1 MRETITRII
10 ASTRILASRRISASK
25 PILSAA
31 IIAALLMFVI
41 GGSALS
47 QSENSKEK
55 EAFGENRISILWT
68 SGDPAVAEHV
78 VMPYSFY
85 SKKAGWFDEVRLIVW
100 GPSSKLLSES
110 EAFQKKIA
118 ELQEAGVIVEACV
131 VCADSY
137 GVSDQFRE
145 MGIEV
150 IPMGEPLSDRLKS
163 DGEWKVITF

>member
-1 MRETITRII
+1 MKGSITKIVSSNMKTIPGII
-10 ASTRILASRRISASK
+10 IT
-25 PILSAA
+25 A
-31 IIAALLMFVI
+31 IFITALT
-41 GGSALS
+41 GGSALA
-47 QSENSKEK
+47 QNNEQINT
-55 EAFGENRISILWT
+55 GDTGQNRISILWT

-78 VMPYSFY
+78 VMPYSLY

-110 EAFQKKIA
+110 EVFQKKIA
-118 ELQEAGVIVEACV
+118 ELQEAGVKVEACL

-150 IPMGEPLSDRLKS
+150 IPMGKPLSDRLKS
-163 DGEWKVITF
+163 DGDWKVITF

>member
-1 MRETITRII
+1 MKTIPGII
-10 ASTRILASRRISASK
+10 IT
-25 PILSAA
+25 A
-31 IIAALLMFVI
+31 IFITALT
-41 GGSALS
+41 GGSALA
-47 QSENSKEK
+47 QNNEQINT
-55 EAFGENRISILWT
+55 GDTGQNRISILWT

-110 EAFQKKIA
+110 EVFQKKIA
-118 ELQEAGVIVEACV
+118 ELQEAGVKVEACL

-150 IPMGEPLSDRLKS
+150 IPMGKPLSDRLKS
-163 DGEWKVITF
+163 DGDWKVITF

>member
-1 MRETITRII
+1 MKGSITRIVSSSMKTI
-10 ASTRILASRRISASK
+10 PGIIIT
-25 PILSAA
+25 A
-31 IIAALLMFVI
+31 IFITALT
-41 GGSALS
+41 GGSALA
-47 QSENSKEK
+47 QNNEQINT
-55 EAFGENRISILWT
+55 GDTGQNRISILWT

-110 EAFQKKIA
+110 EVFQKKIA
-118 ELQEAGVIVEACV
+118 ELQEAGVKVEACV

-137 GVSDQFRE
+137 GISDQFRE

-150 IPMGEPLSDRLKS
+150 IPMGKPLSDRLKS
-163 DGEWKVITF
+163 DGDWKVITF

>member
-1 MRETITRII
+1 M
-10 ASTRILASRRISASK
+10 A
-25 PILSAA
+25 
-31 IIAALLMFVI
+31 
-41 GGSALS
+41 
-47 QSENSKEK
+47 QSENTSENS
-55 EAFGENRISILWT
+55 ESGVNRISILWT

-110 EAFQKKIA
+110 EVFQKKIA
-118 ELQEAGVIVEACV
+118 ELREAGVKVEACV
-131 VCADSY
+131 VCADYY

-145 MGIEV
+145 MGITV
-150 IPMGEPLSDRLKS
+150 IPMGKPLSDRLKA

>member
-1 MRETITRII
+1 MKTIPGII
-10 ASTRILASRRISASK
+10 ITATFITTLT
-25 PILSAA
+25 
-31 IIAALLMFVI
+31 
-41 GGSALS
+41 GGSALAQNNEQINTGDTG
-47 QSENSKEK
+47 QS
-55 EAFGENRISILWT
+55 RISILWT

-110 EAFQKKIA
+110 EVFQKKIA
-118 ELQEAGVIVEACV
+118 ELQEAGVKVEACL

-150 IPMGEPLSDRLKS
+150 IPMGKPLSDRLKS
-163 DGEWKVITF
+163 DGDWKVITF

>member
-1 MRETITRII
+1 MRNFRSDLPLPGSVFKFVLIVVFITG
-10 ASTRILASRRISASK
+10 
-25 PILSAA
+25 
-31 IIAALLMFVI
+31 MI
-41 GGSALS
+41 GGSALTQNNES
-47 QSENSKEK
+47 NIADRSDDVVESGKK
-55 EAFGENRISILWT
+55 KISILWT

-85 SKKAGWFDEVRLIVW
+85 SKKAVWFDEVRLIVW

-110 EAFQKKIA
+110 EVFQKKIA
-118 ELQEAGVIVEACV
+118 ELQEAGVKVEACV

-163 DGEWKVITF
+163 SGEWKVITF

>member
-1 MRETITRII
+1 MKGSITRIVSSNMKTI
-10 ASTRILASRRISASK
+10 PGIIIT
-25 PILSAA
+25 A
-31 IIAALLMFVI
+31 IFITALT
-41 GGSALS
+41 GGSALA
-47 QSENSKEK
+47 QNNEQINT
-55 EAFGENRISILWT
+55 GDTGQNRISILWT

-78 VMPYSFY
+78 VMPYSLY

-110 EAFQKKIA
+110 EVFQKKIA
-118 ELQEAGVIVEACV
+118 ELQEAGVKVEACL

-150 IPMGEPLSDRLKS
+150 IPMGKPLSDRLKS
-163 DGEWKVITF
+163 DGDWKVITF

>member
-1 MRETITRII
+1 MRIYKTIV
-10 ASTRILASRRISASK
+10 SA
-25 PILSAA
+25 IF
-31 IIAALLMFVI
+31 IAALI
-41 GGSALS
+41 GGSALAQDKDTNIS
-47 QSENSKEK
+47 AGSNDLAESGKNK
-55 EAFGENRISILWT
+55 ISILWT
-68 SGDPAVAEHV
+68 SGDPEVAKHV

-110 EAFQKKIA
+110 EVFQKKIA
-118 ELQEAGVIVEACV
+118 DLQEAGVMVEACV
-131 VCADSY
+131 MCSDSY

>member
-1 MRETITRII
+1 MKVSIPGIISSINKVLIATVLIT
-10 ASTRILASRRISASK
+10 
-25 PILSAA
+25 
-31 IIAALLMFVI
+31 
-41 GGSALS
+41 ALS
-47 QSENSKEK
+47 GGLALAQNAAPESGAESGKNK
-55 EAFGENRISILWT
+55 ISILWT

-110 EAFQKKIA
+110 EVFQKKIA
-118 ELQEAGVIVEACV
+118 ELQEAGVKVEACV

-150 IPMGEPLSDRLKS
+150 IPMGKPLSDRLKS

>member
-1 MRETITRII
+1 MKGSITRIFSSSMKTIPGIIITAIFITALTGGI
-10 ASTRILASRRISASK
+10 ALAQNNEQINT
-25 PILSAA
+25 
-31 IIAALLMFVI
+31 
-41 GGSALS
+41 GDTG
-47 QSENSKEK
+47 Q
-55 EAFGENRISILWT
+55 NRISILWT

-78 VMPYSFY
+78 VMPYTFY

-110 EAFQKKIA
+110 EVFQKKIA
-118 ELQEAGVIVEACV
+118 ELQEAGVKVEACV

-150 IPMGEPLSDRLKS
+150 IPMGKPLSDRLKS
-163 DGEWKVITF
+163 DGDWKVITF

>member
-1 MRETITRII
+1 MKGSITRIVSSNMKTI
-10 ASTRILASRRISASK
+10 PGIIIT
-25 PILSAA
+25 A
-31 IIAALLMFVI
+31 IFITVLT
-41 GGSALS
+41 GGSALA
-47 QSENSKEK
+47 QNDEQINT
-55 EAFGENRISILWT
+55 GDTGQNRISILWT

-78 VMPYSFY
+78 VMPYSLY

-110 EAFQKKIA
+110 EVFQKKIA
-118 ELQEAGVIVEACV
+118 ELQEAGVKVEACL

-150 IPMGEPLSDRLKS
+150 IPMGKPLSDRLKS
-163 DGEWKVITF
+163 DGDWKVITF

>member
-1 MRETITRII
+1 MKGSITKIVSSNMKTIPGII
-10 ASTRILASRRISASK
+10 IT
-25 PILSAA
+25 A
-31 IIAALLMFVI
+31 IFITALT
-41 GGSALS
+41 GGSALA
-47 QSENSKEK
+47 QNSEQINT
-55 EAFGENRISILWT
+55 GDTGQNRISILWT

-78 VMPYSFY
+78 VMPYSLY

-110 EAFQKKIA
+110 EVFQKKIA
-118 ELQEAGVIVEACV
+118 ELQEAGVKVEACL

-150 IPMGEPLSDRLKS
+150 IPMGKPLSDRLKS
-163 DGEWKVITF
+163 DGDWKVITF

>member
-1 MRETITRII
+1 MKGSITRIVSSSMKTI
-10 ASTRILASRRISASK
+10 PGIIIT
-25 PILSAA
+25 A
-31 IIAALLMFVI
+31 IFITALT
-41 GGSALS
+41 GGSALA
-47 QSENSKEK
+47 QNNEQINT
-55 EAFGENRISILWT
+55 GDTGQNRISILWT

-78 VMPYSFY
+78 VMPYSLY

-110 EAFQKKIA
+110 EVFQKKIA
-118 ELQEAGVIVEACV
+118 ELQEAGVKVEACL

-150 IPMGEPLSDRLKS
+150 IPMGKPLSDRLKS
-163 DGEWKVITF
+163 DGDWKVITF

>member
-1 MRETITRII
+1 MKTIPGII
-10 ASTRILASRRISASK
+10 ITAIFITALTGGIALAQNNEQINT
-25 PILSAA
+25 
-31 IIAALLMFVI
+31 
-41 GGSALS
+41 GDTG
-47 QSENSKEK
+47 Q
-55 EAFGENRISILWT
+55 NRISILWT

-78 VMPYSFY
+78 VMPYTFY

-110 EAFQKKIA
+110 EVFQKKIA
-118 ELQEAGVIVEACV
+118 ELQEAGVKVEACV

-150 IPMGEPLSDRLKS
+150 IPMGKPLSDRLKS
-163 DGEWKVITF
+163 DGDWKVITF